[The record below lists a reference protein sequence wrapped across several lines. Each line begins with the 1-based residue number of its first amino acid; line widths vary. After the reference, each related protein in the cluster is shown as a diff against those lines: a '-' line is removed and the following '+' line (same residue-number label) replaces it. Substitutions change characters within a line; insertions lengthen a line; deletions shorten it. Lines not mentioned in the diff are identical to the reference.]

1 MSHLRLIAVL
11 LLLAWASAADIAG
24 PRHTV
29 ATAQLGR
36 ERGADPDALQAG
48 IDLAIAHETRNC
60 ESRRCRPSIPE

>member
-48 IDLAIAHETRNC
+48 IDRARDPQV
-60 ESRRCRPSIPE
+60 RIPTMSPKH